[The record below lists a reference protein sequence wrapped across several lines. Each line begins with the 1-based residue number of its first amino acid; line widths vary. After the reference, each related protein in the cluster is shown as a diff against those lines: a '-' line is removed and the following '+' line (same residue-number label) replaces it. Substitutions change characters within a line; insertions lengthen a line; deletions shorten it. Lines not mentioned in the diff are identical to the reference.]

1 MAVRSST
8 ARPLTRAG
16 TAQGGAGTRGPM
28 WLGFAMPPLG
38 LSLLLLLC
46 LVLLL
51 VLQLGSRVVLLLR
64 WLVLCSRPVC
74 LLLRWLLPSRLRELT
89 CP

>member
-1 MAVRSST
+1 MQAPAMGLASCAVLVVLVVSWST
-8 ARPLTRAG
+8 ARPLTQAG

-51 VLQLGSRVVLLLR
+51 VL
-64 WLVLCSRPVC
+64 
-74 LLLRWLLPSRLRELT
+74 
-89 CP
+89 